1 MPLLARDSLL
11 LVVDL
16 QQRLAPAMEAI
27 DPALAATTALMKAAA
42 LLDVPILLSE
52 QYPKGL
58 GPTVPEIAALAPPG
72 ATLSK
77 MHFSAAADPV
87 LADRI
92 RASGRKGV
100 VIAGIEAHVCVL
112 QTALDLRAHGY
123 RVAVA
128 ADATASR
135 RAASRIVAL
144 ERMARRGVE
153 IVTAEMCLFEWLGS
167 AHHPAFKAVSAL
179 IR

>member
-1 MPLLARDSLL
+1 MPLLARESLL

-16 QQRLAPAMEAI
+16 QQKLAPAMEAI
-27 DPALAATTALMKAAA
+27 GPALAATATLMKGAA
-42 LLDVPILLSE
+42 LLDVPILVSE

-58 GPTVPEIAALAPPG
+58 GPTLPEIAALAPAG
-72 ATLSK
+72 AVAAK
-77 MHFSAAADPV
+77 MHFSAAADPGIAQRLRDGARRTIV
-87 LADRI
+87 L
-92 RASGRKGV
+92 
-100 VIAGIEAHVCVL
+100 AGIETHVCVL
-112 QTALDLRAHGY
+112 QTALDLRTQGF

-135 RAASRIVAL
+135 RAASKALAL
-144 ERMARRGVE
+144 ERMARRGVD
-153 IVTAEMCLFEWLGS
+153 VVNAEMCLFEWLGS